1 MIQIENLCFSY
12 GSHTVLQNLSASFV
26 PGKFYAVLGPNG
38 SGKTTLIRLLG
49 RLMQPDSGK
58 RSLNGKPYS
67 AYGRKEFA
75 RKLALLPQSR
85 PVPAISVQD
94 LVSHGRFPYLDLS
107 RIPGKA
113 DLEAV
118 EQAMAAVNVKAF
130 AQRDLRQLS
139 GGERQR
145 VYLALLLAQGT
156 EYVLLDEPTTYLD
169 ASAQFAV
176 MEYLRQMSQ
185 DGKCVIAVLHDLNLA
200 LSFCDELCLL
210 DGGSMAAFGPPEEIV
225 RSGMLD
231 RVFSIRC
238 RPVILDGKTE
248 YMIRPGGMRMYNQ
261 EE

>member
-12 GSHTVLQNLSASFV
+12 GSHAVLQNLSASFV

-145 VYLALLLAQGT
+145 VYLAQPASGT
-156 EYVLLDEPTTYLD
+156 LQRRLKNE
-169 ASAQFAV
+169 
-176 MEYLRQMSQ
+176 
-185 DGKCVIAVLHDLNLA
+185 K
-200 LSFCDELCLL
+200 
-210 DGGSMAAFGPPEEIV
+210 
-225 RSGMLD
+225 
-231 RVFSIRC
+231 
-238 RPVILDGKTE
+238 
-248 YMIRPGGMRMYNQ
+248 
-261 EE
+261 